1 MGVLWFLVDLQVW
14 KKKQMME
21 IVCKEI
27 EDNAAFSDYDD
38 FHNSSSLAELKSIR
52 AIQYNTIANQ

>member
-1 MGVLWFLVDLQVW
+1 
-14 KKKQMME
+14 MME

-52 AIQYNTIANQ
+52 AIQYNCESIRKHF

>member
-1 MGVLWFLVDLQVW
+1 MN
-14 KKKQMME
+14 E

-27 EDNAAFSDYDD
+27 EDNAASSDYDD
-38 FHNSSSLAELKSIR
+38 FHNSEGLAELKSDR

>member
-1 MGVLWFLVDLQVW
+1 MIFGGSTSL
-14 KKKQMME
+14 KKKQMIE

-38 FHNSSSLAELKSIR
+38 FHNSSSLAELKSDR
-52 AIQYNTIANQ
+52 AIQYNCESIRKHF